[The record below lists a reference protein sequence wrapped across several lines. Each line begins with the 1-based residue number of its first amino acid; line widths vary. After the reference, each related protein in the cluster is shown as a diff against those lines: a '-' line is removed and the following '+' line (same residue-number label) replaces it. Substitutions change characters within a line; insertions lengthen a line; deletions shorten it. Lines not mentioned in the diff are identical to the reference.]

1 MMDLLEHWT
10 TNRWA
15 WWWTLGW
22 TYELHSV
29 LTALGVMKLKLGRD
43 PPQTQFTL
51 TQRHHCHN
59 NESLSHSTS
68 IPLVVNII
76 KIRYQRLD

>member
-15 WWWTLGW
+15 WWWTPGW

-29 LTALGVMKLKLGRD
+29 LTALGVMKLKLDRD
-43 PPQTQFTL
+43 PPHTQYTP
-51 TQRHHCHN
+51 HN
-59 NESLSHSTS
+59 VTTAAIMRASRAALPFHWSF
-68 IPLVVNII
+68 P
-76 KIRYQRLD
+76 